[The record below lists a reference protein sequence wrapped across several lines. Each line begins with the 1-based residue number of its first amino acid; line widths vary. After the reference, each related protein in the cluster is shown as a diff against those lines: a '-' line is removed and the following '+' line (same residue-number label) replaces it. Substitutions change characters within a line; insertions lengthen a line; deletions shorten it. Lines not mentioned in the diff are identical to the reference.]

1 MEFLSKLLE
10 IMDAKMETPKMYG
23 VFHLAFFIMSV
34 VLGIVLC
41 KRYKNPDICFIRRLM
56 LIVTGLVI
64 FLEIYKQINYS
75 FSYSN
80 GITFDYQWYAFPF
93 QFCSTPMY
101 IGLLAGITPKGK
113 LHDAFCAYLATF
125 STFAGLC
132 VMFYPAQVFIST
144 IGINIQTMVCHG
156 AMITVG
162 IYLLGSGYVKTEH
175 KTILKA
181 TTVFMC
187 LVAAAAVM
195 NEIAYYVGLLET
207 ETFNMFFISPHC
219 EPSLPVY
226 SLVQAVVPFP
236 WCTLIYIVAFSIA
249 AYIILLISMLPLW
262 HKNSKTVYIGEIN
275 NTEEI
280 KEEITV

>member
-41 KRYKNPDICFIRRLM
+41 KKYKNPDIRFIRRLM
-56 LIVTGLVI
+56 LIVTGLII

-75 FSYSN
+75 FSYLN

-101 IGLLAGITPKGK
+101 IGLLAGITQKGK

-144 IGINIQTMVCHG
+144 IGINIQTMVSHG
-156 AMITVG
+156 SMITVG

-181 TTVFMC
+181 TAVFMC

-236 WCTLIYIVAFSIA
+236 WCTLIYIVAFSLA
-249 AYIILLISMLPLW
+249 AYIILLSGMVFKL
-262 HKNSKTVYIGEIN
+262 HKNKKSICVAEIN
-275 NTEEI
+275 NTEET
-280 KEEITV
+280 KEKINV